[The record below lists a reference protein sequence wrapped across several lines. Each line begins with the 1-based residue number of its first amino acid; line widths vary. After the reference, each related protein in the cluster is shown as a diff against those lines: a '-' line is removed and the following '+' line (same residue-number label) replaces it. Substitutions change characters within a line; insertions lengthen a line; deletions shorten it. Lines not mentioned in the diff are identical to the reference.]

1 MDNSKLQGRVIIA
14 QLDNGRY
21 IAASTHSPY
30 FCFHGTSEENALEK
44 ARRALA
50 IYIEYKQEVR
60 APTRAVRK
68 DIYRV
73 TDGRSYAMAEL
84 AA

>member
-1 MDNSKLQGRVIIA
+1 MDNAKLQGRVIIA

-21 IAASTHSPY
+21 VAASTHSPY
-30 FCFHGTSEENALEK
+30 FCIHGKSEQDALEK
-44 ARRALA
+44 AKRALA
-50 IYIEYKQEVR
+50 VYIEFKQETR